1 MDEISGVV
9 MMQTLPASSP
19 AGSFPFQLTEQQR
32 QALDAMWTFLQP
44 AVTAALL
51 LLVGFAGT
59 GKSTIVFQ
67 LVKVL
72 VSQGKRVVLTAPTN
86 KAVGVLQRMALENG
100 VTGVDFFTI
109 HQLLG
114 LGMVSRGNEKV
125 LAPTG
130 TSYIGLFDVVFIDEC
145 SMIGEQLWHWIEE
158 ASKRTSTWHP
168 LKMILMGDPAQLNPV
183 NEGRSPAFNITNK
196 AVLTQVVRQG
206 TDSPLL
212 EFITA
217 CRYAVTKSK
226 APFEP
231 FAKYLPDK
239 SNGSLL
245 VKRRSLLK
253 YAFKKISGEFTQ
265 NPDCFR
271 ILSWTNAQVDY
282 YNQQIRNHL
291 YGKATTRFIPGERLI
306 TRDPV
311 LAPDGKTIILSTS
324 TEFTVQEFSEDRYSN
339 YKAWRLKVATDDG
352 VSRQIYALH
361 EDEQKRFDVEARRLM
376 AIAKRNPFLWRD
388 YYHHLEQF
396 ANVRNCFAIT
406 VHNSQGSTFLECGVD
421 GQDLS
426 KRLNPERGDTAKD
439 LLAKVR
445 EHNRLWYVG
454 ASRARCRVLVVP

>member
-1 MDEISGVV
+1 
-9 MMQTLPASSP
+9 MQTLPVSSP
-19 AGSFPFQLTEQQR
+19 ASSFAFQLTEQQ
-32 QALDAMWTFLQP
+32 QKALDAMWEFLQP
-44 AVTAALL
+44 AVTAALF

-59 GKSTIVFQ
+59 GKSSLIFQ

-72 VSQGKRVVLTAPTN
+72 VAQGKRVVLTAPTN

-114 LGMVSRGNEKV
+114 LGMVSRGKEKV
-125 LAPTG
+125 LAPIG
-130 TSYIGLFDVVFIDEC
+130 TSYLGLFDVVVIDEC
-145 SMIGEQLWHWIEE
+145 SMIGEQLWYCIEE
-158 ASKRTSTWHP
+158 ASKRTATWHS

-183 NEGRSPAFNITNK
+183 NEGRSPAFNIPNK

-226 APFEP
+226 ASFEP
-231 FAKYLPDK
+231 FARCLPDK
-239 SNGSLL
+239 SNGALL
-245 VKRRSLLK
+245 VKRRSLLN
-253 YAFKKISGEFTQ
+253 YAFQKISGEFSS

-271 ILSWTNAQVDY
+271 ILSWTNTQVDY
-282 YNQQIRNHL
+282 YNQQIRNYL
-291 YGKATTRFIPGERLI
+291 YGKTAARFIPGERLI

-311 LAPDGKTIILSTS
+311 LAPDGKTILLSTS
-324 TEFTVQEFSEDRYSN
+324 TEFIIQALTEDRYRN

-352 VSRQIYALH
+352 GIRQIYALH
-361 EDEQKRFDVEARRLM
+361 EDEQDRFDAETRRLL

-388 YYHHLEQF
+388 YYRHLEQF

-406 VHNSQGSTFLECGVD
+406 VHNSQGSTFLECGID
-421 GQDLS
+421 GQDFS

-439 LLAKVR
+439 RLSKVK

-454 ASRARCRVLVVP
+454 ASRARCRILVVP

>member
-1 MDEISGVV
+1 
-9 MMQTLPASSP
+9 MQTLPASSP

-32 QALDAMWTFLQP
+32 KALDAMWTFLQP
-44 AVTAALL
+44 AVTAALF

-130 TSYIGLFDVVFIDEC
+130 TSYIGLFDVGLFDVVFIDEC

-158 ASKRTSTWHP
+158 ASKRTSTWHS

-206 TDSPLL
+206 SDSPLL
-212 EFITA
+212 EFITN

-226 APFEP
+226 VPFEP

-291 YGKATTRFIPGERLI
+291 YGKTASRFIPSERLI

-361 EDEQKRFDVEARRLM
+361 EDEQNRFDVEARRLM

-454 ASRARCRVLVVP
+454 ASRARRRILVVP